1 MIFKLALQRL
11 VDQAVDRRLRKAMT
25 VMNSVKAQLDEYEHV
40 VRQQMIEIDRLRT
53 ELSTLLDCI
62 MGDRDALTCLQRV
75 YNDTA
80 ASEGNRV
87 RAAASA
93 IGYERPKM
101 MATNLVVLDFR
112 ERVRQARLK
121 AAFVE
126 PKTIEHIPSAE

>member
-1 MIFKLALQRL
+1 MMLTPADQITRL
-11 VDQAVDRRLRKAMT
+11 
-25 VMNSVKAQLDEYEHV
+25 EYV
-40 VRQQMIEIDRLRT
+40 VREQIKEIDQLRT
-53 ELSTLLDCI
+53 EVSTLLDWI